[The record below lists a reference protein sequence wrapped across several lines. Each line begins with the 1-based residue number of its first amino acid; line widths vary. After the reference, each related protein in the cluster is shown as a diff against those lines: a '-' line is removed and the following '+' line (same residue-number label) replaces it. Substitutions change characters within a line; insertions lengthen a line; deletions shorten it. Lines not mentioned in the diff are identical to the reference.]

1 MCKGCIN
8 LPSIYI
14 LVLLT
19 LINILI
25 YTDRGVLAAVASTLE
40 SKSEGLGLSPKE
52 IGAVGSL
59 FMLGYMIAG
68 PIFAHYGQVS
78 HPLTLIA
85 IGLSIWGIS
94 TAFTGYSRNFW
105 TLALARSV
113 SGAGEASFV
122 CLAPPYIL
130 DNAPGKSKTT
140 WIAIFYS
147 ALSIGSAVGYVYGNL
162 VNEMMGGWYWPFYF
176 ESLFVIPFI
185 VVCVFGKKEKLKVET
200 EENEKSEKIEENEKS
215 EEKNE
220 EKNNEKNLQ
229 IFSFGQQ
236 ARILG
241 KNLTFIFIVLGFTA
255 FIFTMGGLGFWAPF
269 IVEKLYDQT
278 PRTANMSLGII
289 ILSSGISGTLLGS
302 CLFDCLMR
310 KYVHLESEKRIS
322 KETLTFVTTEKANL
336 FLFITTFFSF
346 IFGIAALLFDD
357 FFYFK
362 IFIWFF
368 LFLMYM

>member
-1 MCKGCIN
+1 M
-8 LPSIYI
+8 
-14 LVLLT
+14 
-19 LINILI
+19 
-25 YTDRGVLAAVASTLE
+25 LAAVASTLE
-40 SKSEGLGLSPKE
+40 SDSEGLNLTPEE

-68 PIFAHYGQVS
+68 PIFAHYGQVT

-85 IGLSIWGIS
+85 IGLSIWGVS
-94 TAFTGYSRNFW
+94 TALTGYSREFW

-130 DNAPGKSKTT
+130 DNAPGKSKTI

-162 VNEMMGGWYWPFYF
+162 VSEVMGGWYWPFYF
-176 ESLFVIPFI
+176 EAVFVVPF
-185 VVCVFGKKEKLKVET
+185 VLVCLLGKKEKLRVQT
-200 EENEKSEKIEENEKS
+200 EENEDKHEENKENK
-215 EEKNE
+215 ENKEKNE
-220 EKNNEKNLQ
+220 EKLE
-229 IFSFGQQ
+229 IFSFWQQ
-236 ARILG
+236 GKILG
-241 KNLTFIFIVLGFTA
+241 SNLTYIFIVLGFTA
-255 FIFTMGGLGFWAPF
+255 FIFTMGGLGFWAPY
-269 IVEKLYDQT
+269 IVERLYDQT
-278 PRTANMSLGII
+278 KRAANVSLGVI
-289 ILSSGISGTLLGS
+289 ILSSGISGTLSGS

-310 KYVHLESEKRIS
+310 KYVKLHTENRIS

-346 IFGIAALLFDD
+346 IFGVAALLFDD